1 MQRLIDQYPLQRG
14 SHPSRDDGMCAM
26 EMVSWLSGEAHSD
39 EPDCACPVMAAL
51 VRACN
56 DAMTEHQ
63 RNHHLRPMVPQLV
76 HTRANSTVERL
87 RGLMAVDCLVREL
100 LPKWLDRHR
109 RSAEADLLRAIPS
122 IRNLS
127 QVRAAARVITT
138 YADDHRAAQWVL
150 ARALDGAAP
159 ARYVAGIVQLARALN
174 DNDTWAVMAALIE
187 RMTTVRIARENS
199 LVTPQL

>member
-39 EPDCACPVMAAL
+39 EPDCACPVLAAL

-56 DAMTEHQ
+56 DAMTEHM

-76 HTRANSTVERL
+76 HTRANATVERL
-87 RGLMAVDCLVREL
+87 RGLMAIDCLVRVL
-100 LPKWLDRHR
+100 LPKWLDRHSHR
-109 RSAEADLLRAIPS
+109 AEADLLRGIPP
-122 IRNLS
+122 ILNLS
-127 QVRAAARVITT
+127 HVRAAARVITT

-150 ARALDGAAP
+150 DRALDGVTP
-159 ARYVAGIVQLARALN
+159 ARYVAGIVQLARALS
-174 DNDTWAVMAALIE
+174 DNETWATMAALIK
-187 RMTTVRIARENS
+187 RMAAVRIARENS
-199 LVTPQL
+199 LITPQL